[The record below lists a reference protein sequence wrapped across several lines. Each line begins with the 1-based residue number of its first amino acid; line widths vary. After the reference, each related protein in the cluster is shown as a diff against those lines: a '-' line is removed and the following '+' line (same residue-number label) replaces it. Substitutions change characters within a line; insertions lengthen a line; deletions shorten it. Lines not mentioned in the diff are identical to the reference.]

1 MGKRFD
7 TLLFPGFRNKAFTL
21 SYDDGVIQDRRLVK
35 LFHEHG
41 VKGTFNLNYGVL
53 EHRNIIRAPGRPEVD
68 ISKVT
73 KEEVKMLYA
82 GQEVG
87 GHGLYH
93 SDLASLGEPYAMYE
107 IIEDK
112 AGLEKLVGKPL
123 EMFAY
128 PFGFYS
134 DMVIRLLKS
143 AGYKGARTVRST
155 HSFDLPED
163 PFVLDPTCHHN
174 DEKLMELAEQFLQ
187 GKGFKPKL
195 FYVWGHGYE
204 FDGDNNWERIEELLS
219 YVGGH
224 DDVWYATNGE
234 ILSYL
239 KAYEM
244 LEYSVDGSMIY
255 NPSSTDLYLMTSF
268 MTREELKAGSC
279 TQIKE
284 TSL

>member
-7 TLLFPGFRNKAFTL
+7 SLLFPGFKTKAFTL
-21 SYDDGVIQDRRLVK
+21 SYDDGVHQDRRLVK
-35 LFHEHG
+35 LFNEHG
-41 VKGTFNLNYGVL
+41 VKGTFNLNYGTLDHEEIV
-53 EHRNIIRAPGRPEVD
+53 EFPGRPKTD
-68 ISKVT
+68 ISRVK
-73 KEEVKMLYA
+73 KEEVKELYA
-82 GQEVG
+82 NQEVG

-93 SDLASLGEPYAMYE
+93 SNLASLGEPYAMYE

-112 AGLEKLVGKPL
+112 AGLEKLTGKPL

-128 PFGFYS
+128 PFGIYN
-134 DMVIRLLKS
+134 DMVKKLLKQ
-143 AGYKGARTVRST
+143 AGYKGARTIRST
-155 HSFDLPED
+155 YSFNLPED

-174 DEKLMELAEQFLQ
+174 DEKLFELAEQFLH
-187 GKGFKPKL
+187 GRAFKSQL

-204 FDGDNNWERIEELLS
+204 FDGSNNWERIEELIDRMS
-219 YVGGH
+219 GH

-244 LEYSVDGSMIY
+244 LEYSVDGSIIY
-255 NPSSTDLYLMTSF
+255 NPSCTDLYLMTSF
-268 MTREELKAGSC
+268 QNREELKAGSY